1 MRILFRFFIL
11 FILTIVR
18 IKSETFSL
26 IVIPDS
32 QTLMAYAPEN
42 FLNQMNWVAEFSNQ
56 LNIAYVAHVG
66 DIVENHD
73 DTTEWYSAHNGF
85 LILEQLNDENY
96 LQGIPYGIVPGNHDY
111 PTDNFNRFF
120 GVDRFNQKDY
130 YGGSLLST
138 KNDNNYTFFSKKGRN
153 FIIIN
158 LDHWLDSE
166 ISMETK
172 LSWSDSL
179 MNSHKDRGVILVSH
193 NLIIPSFDNGGIP
206 RFNNYGQSIFDYLK
220 HNANFFMML
229 TGHRRGE
236 ELITKTHQGRVI
248 HSMLANYQSGFNA
261 SGVGIGG
268 TDGWLRLLEF
278 NLNENYIDVNTYSP
292 FLDSFRLDS
301 SSMFTLPTNFSLFIN
316 NPQNDLFLMEDFE
329 DTIKIDL
336 DSIFCFIGGAL
347 DYSISIADTSFFK
360 ANFFNNYLDIYS
372 AQSNSNGMSN
382 IVLTAHNSFGNS
394 VSDTFNITVSP
405 INDPPSMPIIIEPFE
420 NKEFTFDPNSIH
432 SDSIFCSWIPSID
445 IDSDSIIYNLKIF
458 LINDDLSHN
467 QIFTYNTS
475 DSSCYFLTSSL
486 IENIND
492 FNIEKTFLK
501 ISLKATDNAGATSD
515 NDLREISIN
524 FNEITLSNFI
534 PNSFYLSQNYPNP
547 FNPITLINYNLY
559 NSQFTNITIY
569 DLMGKEIKILYND
582 FQFAGQHSVE
592 WDATNK
598 LGHRVSAGIY
608 FYILQIDSH
617 IETKKMILL
626 N

>member
-1 MRILFRFFIL
+1 MRILIRFFIL
-11 FILTIVR
+11 FILIIVK
-18 IKSETFSL
+18 IKSEIFSL

-73 DTTEWYSAHNGF
+73 DITQWYSAHNGF

-111 PTDNFNRFF
+111 PTDNFNKFF
-120 GVDRFNQKDY
+120 GVDRFNHKDY

-138 KNDNNYTFFSKKGRN
+138 KNDNNYTFFSKEGRD
-153 FIIIN
+153 FLIIN

-179 MNSHKDRGVILVSH
+179 MNIHKDRGVIVVSH

-206 RFNNYGQSIFDYLK
+206 RFNNYGQGLFDYFK

-229 TGHRRGE
+229 TGHRIGE

-248 HSMLANYQSGFNA
+248 HSMLANYQNGHNA

-336 DSIFCFIGGAL
+336 DSIFCFIGGSL

-360 ANFFNNYLDIYS
+360 ENFFNNYLDIYS
-372 AQSNSNGMSN
+372 TQSNANGMSK

-394 VSDTFNITVSP
+394 VSDTFNITVTP
-405 INDPPSMPIIIEPFE
+405 INDPPSMPIFIEPFE
-420 NKEFTFDPNSIH
+420 NEEFTFDPDSIY

-445 IDSDSIIYNLKIF
+445 IDSDSIVYDLKIF
-458 LINDDLSHN
+458 LIDDDLNDH
-467 QIFTYNTS
+467 QIFNFSTNN
-475 DSSCYFLTSSL
+475 SSCYFLVSSL
-486 IENIND
+486 IENVN
-492 FNIEKTFLK
+492 NCNTEKTFLK
-501 ISLKATDNAGATSD
+501 ISLKATDCAGATSD
-515 NDLREISIN
+515 NNAREISIN
-524 FNEITLSNFI
+524 YNELALLNDI

-547 FNPITLINYNLY
+547 FNSTTKISYDLPEASIVRL
-559 NSQFTNITIY
+559 SIY
-569 DLMGKEIKILYND
+569 DLMGREIRTMINSEQTTGFKNIQWNATDNLGKSVP
-582 FQFAGQHSVE
+582 AGMYIYTIQ
-592 WDATNK
+592 
-598 LGHRVSAGIY
+598 AGE
-608 FYILQIDSH
+608 FRQ
-617 IETKKMILL
+617 TKKMVLL
-626 N
+626 K